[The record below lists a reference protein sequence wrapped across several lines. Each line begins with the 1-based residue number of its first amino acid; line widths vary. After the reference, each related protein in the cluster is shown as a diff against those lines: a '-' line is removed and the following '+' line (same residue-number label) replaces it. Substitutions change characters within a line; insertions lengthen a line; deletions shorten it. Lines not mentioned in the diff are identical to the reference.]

1 MSEVLNGSHR
11 GVRLASHGAVM
22 VASLLVNGLGVALMR
37 LASLGTEPFTCL
49 NYSVAEGLGLPLAVP
64 MIAISA
70 VLLAM
75 SAVFLRSAIGFG
87 TAANVILLGVFADLW
102 QGWLAGMGVDAA
114 TLVTGDYLFQR
125 LALMLAGMALMVIG
139 SAFYMSADLGMS
151 PYDALGYVVER
162 LTGGRVT
169 FRWARMAADACC
181 VTVAFAV
188 ASAQGTEWELVGI
201 GTLVMVFG
209 IGPLLSWLIGH
220 VARPAYAA
228 LDRTLGVS

>member
-1 MSEVLNGSHR
+1 M
-11 GVRLASHGAVM
+11 
-22 VASLLVNGLGVALMR
+22 
-37 LASLGTEPFTCL
+37 
-49 NYSVAEGLGLPLAVP
+49 
-64 MIAISA
+64 
-70 VLLAM
+70 
-75 SAVFLRSAIGFG
+75 
-87 TAANVILLGVFADLW
+87 
-102 QGWLAGMGVDAA
+102 DAA

-125 LALMLAGMALMVIG
+125 LALMLVGMALMVIG

-181 VTVAFAV
+181 VAVAFTV
-188 ASAQGTEWELVGI
+188 ASARGTEWELVGI

-228 LDRTLGVS
+228 LDRALGAS